1 MTITS
6 PTNIPPSEWIKEYLD
21 DLAKRLECY
30 NVELCF
36 IDSIGCFKVAIDGE
50 RPAFTKVIVIPIME
64 FDTHSKSRHYNEII
78 VASYIVNSKFECT
91 PIRFSGDNLTSNDF
105 RKKLMKFKEYG
116 LMTDKDYTRLYALF
130 MSSAKLGLESS
141 VEYLEEGLT
150 YDRKFIIYKGSRI
163 PLTGVMKLLNNED
176 SSELKTTFESFISC
190 APPEKSIIL
199 LMIQL
204 IGLSME
210 TIKALPPEKRRNC
223 QPTVLPYIWGDSG
236 CGKTTIS
243 KAFFD
248 AHDES
253 RFIALSTSTEAALQN
268 KLSSVFGGVIV
279 IDDVQH
285 TGIGRCSVKTTEK
298 LEAIIRTFGD
308 IGAEKATASGKLHEA
323 GAWAVVTA
331 ESIFTTVHSSI
342 LRLLPIEFIRGEIDF
357 EQIEYLEN
365 QKTENELFFLS
376 YLEWFQS
383 QVIAKDG
390 TILDIKG
397 LSDGYSNAKNEL
409 LKSYS
414 DIPHARVFDNHCQIL
429 NFFNFI
435 SGFLGMIGVEESNL
449 AKLKAEMIDYLHE
462 TAKLQCLHI
471 YESSLPYYIS
481 QTIDHIVSKEK
492 LVRFNTVGARKS
504 EISVSADYKE
514 AFALTDGNTLIFTV
528 SQQKVFFSK
537 IRRSLPGGDTVKD
550 KEIKQTLVS
559 MKILLDI
566 HTNDAL
572 EFLPKENRIKI
583 NGTDTRVLK
592 IKINTILEE
601 L

>member
-1 MTITS
+1 MTIS
-6 PTNIPPSEWIKEYLD
+6 FPTNIPSSEWIKEYLEN
-21 DLAKRLECY
+21 LAQKLAHH
-30 NVELCF
+30 NTELCL
-36 IDSIGCFKVAIDGE
+36 IESSNCFMVTIEGE
-50 RPAFTKVIVIPIME
+50 RPVSTKVIVIPIKE
-64 FDTHSKSRHYNEII
+64 FVTYSKVKRSSKKIVDAYIINER
-78 VASYIVNSKFECT
+78 YECT
-91 PIRFSGDNLTSNDF
+91 PIRFEKEDLNIQGF
-105 RKKLMKFKEYG
+105 RNKLMMFQEYG
-116 LMTDKDYTRLYALF
+116 LMTEKDYSRLYDLF
-130 MSSAKLGLESS
+130 MTSAKCGLPSS
-141 VEYLEEGLT
+141 VDYLEEGLT

-163 PLTGVMKLLNNED
+163 PQTDIIRIPDENTAL
-176 SSELKTTFESFISC
+176 ELKTTFESFISC
-190 APPEKSIIL
+190 APPEKSILL

-298 LEAIIRTFGD
+298 LEAVIRTFGD
-308 IGAEKATASGKLHEA
+308 IGAEKATASGKLPEA

-357 EQIEYLEN
+357 EQIKYLEN
-365 QKTENELFFLS
+365 RKIENEIFFLS

-383 QVIAKDG
+383 QVIVDNG

-397 LSDGYSNAKNEL
+397 LPDGYSNAKNEL

-435 SGFLGMIGVEESNL
+435 SRFLGMIGVEESDLSN
-449 AKLKAEMIDYLHE
+449 LKAGMLGYLHE
-462 TAKLQCLHI
+462 TAKLQCANI
-471 YESSLPYYIS
+471 YESSLPFYIS
-481 QTIDHIVSKEK
+481 LTIDNILSEGNIA
-492 LVRFNTVGARKS
+492 RFNIIGSNLSKIEVPTGLEDATAFSDGRK
-504 EISVSADYKE
+504 
-514 AFALTDGNTLIFTV
+514 LIFTV
-528 SQQKVFFSK
+528 SQQREFFAR
-537 IRRSLPGGDTVKD
+537 IRRSLPNGSKISD
-550 KEIKQTLVS
+550 KEIKQTLIS
-559 MKILLDI
+559 MQILLNAQTDEPL
-566 HTNDAL
+566 TDLKKN
-572 EFLPKENRIKI
+572 NRIRI
-583 NGTDTRVLK
+583 NGKETRVLK
-592 IKINTILEE
+592 IKINQLMEE
-601 L
+601 

>member
-1 MTITS
+1 MTIS
-6 PTNIPPSEWIKEYLD
+6 FPTNIPSSDQVKGYIEN
-21 DLAKRLECY
+21 LAQKLAHH
-30 NVELCF
+30 NTELCL
-36 IDSIGCFKVAIDGE
+36 IESNNCFMVTLEGE
-50 RPAFTKVIVIPIME
+50 RPVSTKVIVIPIKE
-64 FDTHSKSRHYNEII
+64 FVTYSKVKRSSKKIVDAYIINER
-78 VASYIVNSKFECT
+78 YECT
-91 PIRFSGDNLTSNDF
+91 PIRFEKEDLNIQGF
-105 RKKLMKFKEYG
+105 RNKLMMFQEYG
-116 LMTDKDYTRLYALF
+116 LMTEKDYSRLYDLF
-130 MSSAKLGLESS
+130 MTSAKYGLTSS
-141 VEYLEEGLT
+141 VDYLEEGLT

-163 PLTGVMKLLNNED
+163 PPTDIIRIPDENTAL
-176 SSELKTTFESFISC
+176 ELKTTFESFIRC
-190 APPEKSIIL
+190 APSQKSILL
-199 LMIQL
+199 LMVQL

-210 TIKALPPEKRRNC
+210 TIKALPSEKRRNC

-298 LEAIIRTFGD
+298 LEAVIRTFGD
-308 IGAEKATASGKLHEA
+308 IGAEKATASGKLPEV

-342 LRLLPIEFIRGEIDF
+342 LRLLPIEFIRGEINF

-383 QVIAKDG
+383 QVIVDNG

-397 LSDGYSNAKNEL
+397 LPDGYSNAKNEL
-409 LKSYS
+409 RKSYS

-435 SGFLGMIGVEESNL
+435 SRFLGMIGVEESDLSN
-449 AKLKAEMIDYLHE
+449 LKAKMIDYLHE
-462 TAKLQCLHI
+462 TAKLQCANI
-471 YESSLPYYIS
+471 YESSLPFYIS
-481 QTIDHIVSKEK
+481 LTIDNILSEGNIA
-492 LVRFNTVGARKS
+492 RFNIIGSNLSKIEVPTGLEDATAFSDGRK
-504 EISVSADYKE
+504 
-514 AFALTDGNTLIFTV
+514 LIFTV
-528 SQQKVFFSK
+528 SQQKEFFAR
-537 IRRSLPGGDTVKD
+537 IRRSLPNGSKISD
-550 KEIKQTLVS
+550 KEIKQTLIS
-559 MKILLDI
+559 MQILLNAQTDEPL
-566 HTNDAL
+566 TDLKKN
-572 EFLPKENRIKI
+572 NRIRI
-583 NGTDTRVLK
+583 NGKETRVLK
-592 IKINTILEE
+592 IKINQLMEE
-601 L
+601 